1 MKKVDKRIF
10 KKEGEELQQYL
21 HFRKR
26 GGSVKPKKGKGS
38 FDRKKFKKGI
48 DNWMKLWYNKDNER
62 KKEVM
67 KMKRIVVEY
76 DVLMAKH
83 MEVSDEEYERLKN
96 EKEPPQDIYD
106 KLDKKLNEEYDGSA
120 AIRIIRSEEWDYSEN
135 KTRPIFHFEY

>member
-1 MKKVDKRIF
+1 
-10 KKEGEELQQYL
+10 
-21 HFRKR
+21 
-26 GGSVKPKKGKGS
+26 
-38 FDRKKFKKGI
+38 
-48 DNWMKLWYNKDNER
+48 
-62 KKEVM
+62 M
-67 KMKRIVVEY
+67 KMKRIVIEY

-106 KLDKKLNEEYDGSA
+106 KLDRKLNEEYDGSA

>member
-62 KKEVM
+62 KKEVI